1 MRRSLKWGLTASG
14 MLSAVALWT
23 DTSPRIVAAVEPRL
37 TARDS
42 LPLAPERR
50 AIAPQATAPSPP
62 PLPATWTPTRLAL
75 AQRDLFAPADARPV
89 APPTTAA
96 PPPAQPPAPPPPP
109 PTPEMRLRYL
119 GRMQTPQGETLVY
132 LSAGDTALPVKK
144 GDALDNGFVIDS
156 IDDDG
161 IHLLYPPNQQR
172 LVIAIPP
179 ARP

>member
-1 MRRSLKWGLTASG
+1 MRRSLKWGLTVSG
-14 MLSAVALWT
+14 LLSAVALWT

-37 TARDS
+37 TERDS
-42 LPLAPERR
+42 LPPAPERR
-50 AIAPQATAPSPP
+50 AIASPAAPSLP
-62 PLPATWTPTRLAL
+62 PLPATWTPTRLAA

-89 APPTTAA
+89 APPPPAA
-96 PPPAQPPAPPPPP
+96 PAPAQPPAPPPPP

-144 GDALDNGFVIDS
+144 GDTLDNGFVIDS

-179 ARP
+179 ASP

>member
-1 MRRSLKWGLTASG
+1 MRRSLKWTLTVSGL
-14 MLSAVALWT
+14 LSAVALWT

-37 TARDS
+37 IERDR
-42 LPLAPERR
+42 LPPAPERR
-50 AIAPQATAPSPP
+50 AVPSSQP

-89 APPTTAA
+89 APPMTAA

-119 GRMQTPQGETLVY
+119 GRMQTPQGDTLVY
-132 LSAGDTALPVKK
+132 LGAGDTALPVKQ
-144 GDALDNGFVIDS
+144 GDHLDNGFVIDR

-179 ARP
+179 ASP